1 MLTSWNALM
10 IQGYVD
16 AYRAFGNKEYLESAL
31 KNANFLAENQLRK
44 EEPMPLYQKQ

>member
-1 MLTSWNALM
+1 M

-44 EEPMPLYQKQ
+44 DQGLYRNFKNDKL